1 MKPGRSL
8 AFGLITL
15 VGLLFVV
22 LVGLKF
28 HLVAVSPHYDPFA
41 PPDLRER
48 PYWLTSTKL
57 KLIDSDGSSCAAA
70 LGQANLNNILL
81 PKTDESRSCHL
92 ADTVMLNHFSSANL
106 KSEQTRCNIAARL
119 YLWERFIVQPAA
131 LAHFG
136 LRVKEITHFGSYNC
150 RTIHNSSHMSEH
162 ATANAF
168 DISGFVLKNGKAVT
182 VKRAWAA
189 GGEEQAFL
197 HDVRN
202 GLCQFFNLTLSPDYN
217 ADHADHFHVDMG
229 WVRDCR

>member
-57 KLIDSDGSSCAAA
+57 KLIDSDGASCAAA

-81 PKTDESRSCHL
+81 PKTDESRS
-92 ADTVMLNHFSSANL
+92 
-106 KSEQTRCNIAARL
+106 
-119 YLWERFIVQPAA
+119 
-131 LAHFG
+131 
-136 LRVKEITHFGSYNC
+136 
-150 RTIHNSSHMSEH
+150 
-162 ATANAF
+162 
-168 DISGFVLKNGKAVT
+168 
-182 VKRAWAA
+182 
-189 GGEEQAFL
+189 
-197 HDVRN
+197 
-202 GLCQFFNLTLSPDYN
+202 
-217 ADHADHFHVDMG
+217 
-229 WVRDCR
+229 

>member
-1 MKPGRSL
+1 MKLGRGL
-8 AFGLITL
+8 VIGLITL
-15 VGLLFVV
+15 IALLFIA
-22 LVGLKF
+22 LFSLKF
-28 HLVAVSPHYDPFA
+28 HIITISPHYDPFL

-57 KLIDSDGSSCAAA
+57 KLIDSNSESCAAS
-70 LGQANLNNILL
+70 LGQTGLNNILL
-81 PKTDESRSCHL
+81 PKTDETRNCHL
-92 ADTVMLNHFSSANL
+92 ADTVMLSRFSTASM
-106 KSEQTRCNIAARL
+106 KPEQTRCNIASRL
-119 YLWERFIVQPAA
+119 YLWERFSVQPAA

-136 LRVKEITHFGSYNC
+136 QRVKEITHFGSYNC

-168 DISGFVLKNGKAVT
+168 DVSGFVLKNGKVVT
-182 VKRAWAA
+182 VKRGWAA

-197 HDVRN
+197 HEVRN

-229 WVRDCR
+229 WLRDCR

>member
-1 MKPGRSL
+1 MKLGRNL
-8 AFGLITL
+8 AMSVIAL
-15 VGLLFVV
+15 VALLLVV
-22 LVGLKF
+22 LLGLKL
-28 HLVAVSPHYDPFA
+28 HLIAISPHYDPFA

-57 KLIDSDGSSCAAA
+57 KVIDADGVSCAAA
-70 LGQANLNNILL
+70 LGQTGLSSILL

-92 ADTVMLNHFSSANL
+92 ADTVMLSHFSTAAV
-106 KSEQTRCNIAARL
+106 KPEQTRCNIAARL
-119 YLWERFIVQPAA
+119 YVWERFIVQPAA
-131 LAHFG
+131 LVHFG
-136 LRVKEITHFGSYNC
+136 QRVKEITHFGSYNC

-168 DISGFVLKNGKAVT
+168 DISGFVLKNGKAIT
-182 VKRAWAA
+182 VKRNWAA

-217 ADHADHFHVDMG
+217 SDHVDHFHVDMG